1 MAISEI
7 ERHHLHT
14 RLEQVLGQED
24 AAVLM
29 SHLPPSGWSDVVR
42 VTDLDAR
49 VALVDARFDTM
60 EARLDAKLAEQANRT
75 VGRLAAIGGLLLLVD
90 QLVSRL

>member
-1 MAISEI
+1 
-7 ERHHLHT
+7 
-14 RLEQVLGQED
+14 
-24 AAVLM
+24 M

-42 VTDLDAR
+42 LTDLDAR
-49 VALVDARFDTM
+49 VALVDASFDTM